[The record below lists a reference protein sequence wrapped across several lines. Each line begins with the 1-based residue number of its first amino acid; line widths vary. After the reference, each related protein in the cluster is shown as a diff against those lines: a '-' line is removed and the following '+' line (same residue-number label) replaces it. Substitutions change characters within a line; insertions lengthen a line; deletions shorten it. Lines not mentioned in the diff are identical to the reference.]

1 MTVKQL
7 FVILCFISFSISLF
21 SQEIMT
27 NTYHQQQNIP
37 VLPSENVVVYAPG
50 STWHYNHHPHLIA
63 YKGKLIA
70 VWSNGITGED
80 LSGQRVLISSSSD
93 YYNWAPPSVL
103 IAPNPDSLLW
113 TPGGLHVYKDTLVAY
128 VTLNSPKRT
137 IVDFCAI
144 YSVHGVNGSAP
155 VDLSVTTY
163 PSHSPT
169 ILSTGRILLT
179 GNTAVYY
186 TDDPSGLRGWKRAG
200 VTGGTIPALPAL
212 VEGTLIEKD
221 NHTIVC
227 MLRSVSAG
235 YKNYNWQMHS
245 NDYGKTFSVPV
256 KTNFTDNNSKS
267 HLGRLPNGEY
277 FYIGTPD
284 TSNINSVRFPLVL
297 SLSKDG
303 VNFDRNY
310 IAGNTN
316 YTLKYTGRAKNGEYG
331 YPHAYVHENYLY
343 VFYSKIKEQ
352 MELIRIPLSSFMLP
366 KHLSDKY
373 PYLSMSDNP
382 VITGD
387 VTPSLVTG
395 WIESPASVDTSPKA
409 TVTIENGAIVIRGIN
424 GTQARFQ
431 TVEGT
436 MPTDIDFSIEVKSSV
451 VPYSGATNAGR
462 GLDIDVHQGTAI
474 SLITIDENSLQSNG
488 QSPLCTWNNEQTY
501 HTFRFLYQ
509 KDNDSILCFVNNAYV
524 GNVKSAQVA
533 NSGVQPYIRF
543 GKGNSSAKSEIRID
557 YLNVNTSG
565 NYLPGDGPTTS
576 IEDTISDNF
585 FIYPNPCNDYFSI
598 NGYDKMIDNLSV
610 YSIDGKCVM
619 SIGGFTDNHTVN
631 VGSLK
636 DGIYLVK
643 IISGNQSKI
652 LKLIIN

>member
-7 FVILCFISFSISLF
+7 FVILCCVAFSIGLF

-50 STWHYNHHPHLIA
+50 PTWHYNHHPHLIA
-63 YKGKLIA
+63 FKGKFIA

-80 LSGQRVLISSSSD
+80 LSGQRVLISSSAD

-113 TPGGLHVYKDTLVAY
+113 TPGGLHVYKDTLVAF

-137 IVDFCAI
+137 IVDFCAM
-144 YSVHGVNGSAP
+144 YSVDGVNWSAP
-155 VDLSVTTY
+155 IDLSVTTY

-169 ILSTGRILLT
+169 VLSTGRVMLT

-186 TDDPSGLRGWKRAG
+186 TDDPSGLRGWKRSG
-200 VTGGTIPALPAL
+200 VTGGTIPTLPAL

-221 NHTIVC
+221 NKAIVC

-235 YKNYNWQMHS
+235 YKNFNWQMHS
-245 NDYGKTFSVPV
+245 TDYGKTFSVPV

-284 TSNINSVRFPLVL
+284 TSSTVSVRYPLVL
-297 SLSKDG
+297 SISKDG

-310 IAGNTN
+310 IVGNTN

-352 MELIRIPLSSFMLP
+352 MELIRIPLASFMLP
-366 KHLSDKY
+366 KHIADKY
-373 PYLSMSDNP
+373 PYLSMSETP

-387 VTPSLVTG
+387 LPPSLVTG
-395 WIESPASVDTSPKA
+395 WIDSPPSVDTSPKA
-409 TVTIENGAIVIRGIN
+409 AVTIESGVIVIRGIN
-424 GTQARFQ
+424 STQARFQ

-436 MPTDIDFSIEVKSSV
+436 IPANIDFSIEVKSYV
-451 VPYSGATNAGR
+451 LPYSGATNAGR
-462 GLDIDVHQGTAI
+462 GLDIDVHQGSAI
-474 SLITIDENSLQSNG
+474 SLITIDENSLQLNG
-488 QSPLCTWNNEQTY
+488 QLPLCTWNNESTY

-524 GNVKSAQVA
+524 GNVKSAQVV
-533 NSGVQPYIRF
+533 NTGVQPYIRF
-543 GKGNSSAKSEIRID
+543 GKGNSSAKSEIKID

-565 NYLPGDGPTTS
+565 GYLPGDGPTTN
-576 IEDTISDNF
+576 IEDTLTDDF
-585 FIYPNPCNDYFSI
+585 FIYPNPCKNNLYLKG
-598 NGYDKMIDNLSV
+598 NGQRIDNLRIYNAS
-610 YSIDGKCVM
+610 GQCVVEM
-619 SIGGFTDNHTVN
+619 NNLFNNTLNIEN
-631 VGSLK
+631 LK
-636 DGIYLVK
+636 AGIYFVK
-643 IISGNQSKI
+643 IRNANQSGT
-652 LKLIIN
+652 LKLIKD